1 MGRLYL
7 IRHGEIGSP
16 QEKRFYGSTD
26 LPLSE
31 KGRQQARLLAQR
43 LSSERVDMIFSSPLK
58 RALETAGPIAVG
70 HNLDLKVMPD
80 LGEVNF
86 GDWEGVRWD
95 DIRRGDSDR
104 WAADPWSIAPPAG
117 ETFAAL
123 HARVAAVLTEAGLGT
138 TLVCHAGP
146 IRAARMILTGASYD
160 AVLAEAVPYATA
172 IRFTRESV

>member
-1 MGRLYL
+1 MMFLRHPRPEVPAGTCYGRMD
-7 IRHGEIGSP
+7 IGVGPEGEADI
-16 QEKRFYGSTD
+16 
-26 LPLSE
+26 
-31 KGRQQARLLAQR
+31 QR
-43 LSSERVDMIFSSPLK
+43 ALGETPTLK
-58 RALETAGPIAVG
+58 RIIASPALRCRGLAEALAARDGAEMGFDPR
-70 HNLDLKVMPD
+70 LWEL
-80 LGEVNF
+80 NF

-104 WAADPWSIAPPAG
+104 WAADPWTIAPPGG

-123 HARVAAVLTEAGLGT
+123 HARVAAALTDAGPGT

-160 AVLAEAVPYATA
+160 AVLAETVPFATA